1 MFRLGE
7 KKQTQQKFYAA
18 KKPKKIW
25 DANADNIV
33 ISKLIETKTNS
44 KYLIGYSEKAI
55 RPLILIM
62 PRMSGYVKT
71 FKVKDGDKD
80 KNNKLMLFRKD
91 DEKLL
96 EKYKAIWTKVED
108 LKNIKLNALPVY
120 DDRYIKTKIKI
131 YGDKIY
137 TNFRGLDVQK
147 MIQNVNLL
155 QSFLL
160 ILYLYSTKNIT
171 FKVYLDNCAYKIVN
185 NQVTDHLHE
194 NLFED

>member
-18 KKPKKIW
+18 KNPKKIW

-62 PRMSGYVKT
+62 PKMSGYVKT

>member
-1 MFRLGE
+1 M
-7 KKQTQQKFYAA
+7 
-18 KKPKKIW
+18 
-25 DANADNIV
+25 
-33 ISKLIETKTNS
+33 
-44 KYLIGYSEKAI
+44 IGYSEKAI

-62 PRMSGYVKT
+62 PKMSGYVKT

-171 FKVYLDNCAYKIVN
+171 FKYI
-185 NQVTDHLHE
+185 
-194 NLFED
+194 